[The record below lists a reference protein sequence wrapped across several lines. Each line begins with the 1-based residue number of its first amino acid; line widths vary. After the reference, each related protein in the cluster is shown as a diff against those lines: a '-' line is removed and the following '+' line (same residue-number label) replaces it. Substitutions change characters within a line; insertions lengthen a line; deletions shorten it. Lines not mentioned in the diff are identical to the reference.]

1 MDREWKFEVMGAYL
15 TAVVNNDDD
24 GLSAVITGEIVD
36 AQQVGGSDLPPR
48 IVGNECYGPV
58 TVRARSLGELKWA
71 VVEKIENDI
80 GRVINWS
87 DD

>member
-1 MDREWKFEVMGAYL
+1 MGREWKFEVAGAFV
-15 TAVVNNDDD
+15 TAVVNNDDS

-36 AQQVGGSDLPPR
+36 GPRVGDSDLPPR

-71 VVEKIENDI
+71 VEEKIEDDI
-80 GRVINWS
+80 GHVINCS
-87 DD
+87 DI